1 MRPKHSLSFQSA
13 SPQATRQ
20 IAQALT
26 PFWQVGDVVLL
37 SGELGAG
44 KTGFMKGVA
53 QGLGICGPVASPTFA
68 LSHHYSI
75 AETDDTHN
83 LSAGSSPSAQS
94 VKPSPSALSPQSA
107 ESSLSAQSSQPTK
120 SQLNEL
126 RHIDLYRLDD
136 PTEMLDYI
144 WEELEVA
151 AVFVEWGNRLP
162 VELFDS
168 HLEVKLQFGE
178 LDSWKETTDTRTIE
192 LIAVGKRWDEVWNQ
206 VEAATSQ
213 LRSV

>member
-44 KTGFMKGVA
+44 KTEFMKGVA

-83 LSAGSSPSAQS
+83 L
-94 VKPSPSALSPQSA
+94 SA

-151 AVFVEWGNRLP
+151 AVFVEWGDRLP

-192 LIAVGKRWDEVWNQ
+192 LIAVGERWDEVWNQ

-213 LRSV
+213 LRSA

>member
-44 KTGFMKGVA
+44 KTEFMKGVA

-83 LSAGSSPSAQS
+83 LSTGSSP
-94 VKPSPSALSPQSA
+94 
-107 ESSLSAQSSQPTK
+107 SAQSSQPTK

-151 AVFVEWGNRLP
+151 AVFVEWGDRLP

-213 LRSV
+213 LRSA

>member
-20 IAQALT
+20 IAQALA

-44 KTGFMKGVA
+44 KTEFMKGVT

-83 LSAGSSPSAQS
+83 LSTG
-94 VKPSPSALSPQSA
+94 
-107 ESSLSAQSSQPTK
+107 SSLSSQSSQPTK

-151 AVFVEWGNRLP
+151 AVFVEWGDRLP

-192 LIAVGKRWDEVWNQ
+192 LIAVGERWDEVWNQ

-213 LRSV
+213 LRSA